1 MAEGVY
7 YNQEVTAEMLNGM
20 AADLGH
26 TSFNGFSNDVK
37 FGADELNKITGDLVS
52 AGVLISGNM
61 CRVIKD
67 DSGNIIL
74 QTGIIVF
81 ANGAKM
87 EITSPVTIDADAG
100 TVIYALNDTLQ
111 GKCTIEVAQS
121 YPTEGDFVK
130 LCTVGA
136 NKTLT
141 DNRTIAQAKME
152 LNTGNSSWSVDV
164 VYPTPASY
172 EYSWVTT
179 EIPRAVWDKYNYVI
193 FTYQLDVHYINGIN
207 KIIPF
212 DKMYT
217 KPLLLNV
224 PGTKKDPF
232 IGFTYGSRYYFMKGT
247 IKESENGITLHTA
260 LEIDHSNGGGGIG
273 GTVTIMLI

>member
-37 FGADELNKITGDLVS
+37 FGADELNKITGDLVG

-130 LCTVGA
+130 LCTVGT
-136 NKTLT
+136 NKTLN
-141 DNRTIAQAKME
+141 DDRTIAKAKMD
-152 LNTGNSSWSVDV
+152 LYTGNSSWSVDV
-164 VYPTPASY
+164 VYPKPASY

-193 FTYQLDVHYINGIN
+193 FIWPYKATNVNET
-207 KIIPF
+207 F
-212 DKMYT
+212 TKMYT

-224 PGTKKDPF
+224 PGTTADPF
-232 IGFTYGSRYYFMKGT
+232 IWFWYSYTTYWMEGT
-247 IKESENGITLHTA
+247 IKESENGITLHTTLKLDA
-260 LEIDHSNGGGGIG
+260 GSQNPTWGTG